1 MPSSD
6 VDGLFKG
13 QGFDRLVMAGG
24 GVPRDFL
31 SLFIE
36 ALSAVSSAS
45 EGDGRI
51 GKDDVRILS
60 RQNFEN
66 RIEELKYDCNDEE
79 EDSLIEAIY
88 IIRKFCLDRQTNIF
102 MIRERE
108 LQQNDQFRALIY
120 RLLDYR
126 IVHSCADALTHK
138 SEEGTYKAFA
148 IDIGSYA
155 HLRKLRGRF
164 SEIDVS
170 ENKAKEKYRSSPI
183 LGVAEFEDYSNN
195 APENFSEELLHEEV
209 A

>member
-1 MPSSD
+1 M
-6 VDGLFKG
+6 
-13 QGFDRLVMAGG
+13 
-24 GVPRDFL
+24 

-66 RIEELKYDCNDEE
+66 RIEELKDDCNDQE
-79 EDSLIEAIY
+79 EDSLIKTIY